1 VSILFLLMLFIIRID
16 VMKQLDEN
24 NLYKSF
30 RKGDIKAFEHL
41 YKMYQPRMFAYCQ
54 NMVSSSAVAKDL
66 VQESF
71 LAFWENRENI
81 HTDFSVVSYLF
92 KIVHSNCLKYLRRAS
107 IMSNFSDLTDLKLKE
122 IEMNHYSPEKNI
134 FNNIYMKDLEK
145 IYANSLDKLPE
156 KCREIFVLSRQQYT
170 TSIEIANKLG
180 LSLRTVE
187 NQLYK
192 ATKILREELKQYT

>member
-1 VSILFLLMLFIIRID
+1 MSILFSLLLFLIRVGI
-16 VMKQLDEN
+16 MKQLDED

-81 HTDFSVVSYLF
+81 HTDFSVISYLF
-92 KIVHSNCLKYLRRAS
+92 KIVHSNCLKYLRRTS

-122 IEMNHYSPEKNI
+122 IEMNYYSPERNI
-134 FNNIYMKDLEK
+134 FNNIFLKDLEK

-156 KCREIFVLSRQQYT
+156 KCREIFVLSRNNYL
-170 TSIEIANKLG
+170 SSAEIATRLG

-187 NQLYK
+187 NQLYR
-192 ATKILREELKQYT
+192 ATKILKEEMKQYT

>member
-1 VSILFLLMLFIIRID
+1 
-16 VMKQLDEN
+16 MKQQYEEN
-24 NLYKSF
+24 SFKSF
-30 RKGDIKAFEHL
+30 RKGNIKAFEHL
-41 YKMYQPRMFAYCQ
+41 YKMYQPRMYAYCI
-54 NMVSSSAVAKDL
+54 NLVHNSDIAKDL

-71 LAFWENRENI
+71 MAFWENRENI

-107 IMSNFSDLTDLKLKE
+107 IMSNFSDLNDLKLKE
-122 IEMNHYSPEKNI
+122 IEMNYYSPEKNI

-156 KCREIFVLSRQQYT
+156 KCREIFVLSREQYT
-170 TSIEIANKLG
+170 TTVEIATKLG

-187 NQLYK
+187 NQLYR
-192 ATKILREELKQYT
+192 ATQILRKELKQYT